1 MRARHFR
8 ESTGLHYGRLGEY
21 AVRDGRRGLASTGH
35 EDIGQELPLGS
46 GEPLKIFAQEKDMV
60 GIENPGTLESM
71 VPTVWLF
78 YR

>member
-1 MRARHFR
+1 MADWESMR
-8 ESTGLHYGRLGEY
+8 SGTGDEGWH
-21 AVRDGRRGLASTGH
+21 
-35 EDIGQELPLGS
+35 PLGMKTLGRSSPMS

-71 VPTVWLF
+71 VPTMWLF